1 MQILENTPTK
11 LAIYSR
17 PTEVWFLAASLP
29 ILGVCFIVDLVLQS
43 EPLSNKFFS
52 LVLIVVWIGLASW
65 AAVDLVKNIQCT
77 LDKRLGIVAVREQGL
92 LGTKIVL
99 RSLGEVKEVIVDK
112 ESSDR
117 VPLQPVSLLF
127 SSGEKLPVY
136 IQLDLKGWY
145 QNAQGTAEIIR
156 DFIASKGHLPTP
168 NQKLTPSSEFF
179 FQSLIHH
186 FALPLLNLN
195 LYSVFPKLE
204 GSRPGIFS
212 IAAKTA
218 LEAAKISLSSPPK

>member
-29 ILGVCFIVDLVLQS
+29 ILGVCFIVELILQS
-43 EPLSNKFFS
+43 EPLSDKFFS
-52 LVLIVVWIGLASW
+52 LVLIFVWIGLASW

-77 LDKRLGIVAVREQGL
+77 LDKRLGIVAVKEQGL

-99 RSLGEVKEVIVDK
+99 RSLGEVKEVIVNE
-112 ESSDR
+112 ESGDR

-136 IQLDLKGWY
+136 MQLDLKGWY
-145 QNAQGTAEIIR
+145 QNAQGTAEMIR
-156 DFIASKGHLPTP
+156 HFIAS
-168 NQKLTPSSEFF
+168 N
-179 FQSLIHH
+179 
-186 FALPLLNLN
+186 
-195 LYSVFPKLE
+195 
-204 GSRPGIFS
+204 
-212 IAAKTA
+212 
-218 LEAAKISLSSPPK
+218 